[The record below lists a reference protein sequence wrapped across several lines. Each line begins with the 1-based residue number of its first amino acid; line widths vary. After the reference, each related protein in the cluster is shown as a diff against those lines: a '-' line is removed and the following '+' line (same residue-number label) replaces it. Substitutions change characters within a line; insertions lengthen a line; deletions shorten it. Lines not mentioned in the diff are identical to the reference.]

1 MSSLFQDSGCC
12 GGSNTSAAATNT
24 SKCKGCVCQVLNQ
37 LANLTPANICE
48 VGTRQRLLIK
58 QKGTST
64 PVSMD
69 GSGTPTV
76 FTLIS
81 FDPNNC
87 CAVFTFEE
95 MSATSPT
102 TTVTRT
108 FIEDCRSIAGIA
120 CING

>member
-12 GGSNTSAAATNT
+12 GGNNTAAAAATR
-24 SKCKGCVCQVLNQ
+24 CKGCICRVLQQLVNQ
-37 LANLTPANICE
+37 TEANICR
-48 VGTRQRLLIK
+48 VGVRQQLLIK

-64 PVSMD
+64 PVSLD

-76 FTLIS
+76 FTLQS
-81 FDPNNC
+81 FDPENC
-87 CAVFTFEE
+87 CVVFTFEE

-102 TTVTRT
+102 QMVTRT
-108 FIEDCRSIAGIA
+108 FIEDCRSIAGIV